1 MDYHARLA
9 QSVEHQ
15 TFNLR
20 VAGSSPSSGVYS
32 FFNRAFEHSTSCNRI
47 NRWSLESFNQKNGSL
62 LGHHA
67 RLAQSVEHQTFNLR
81 VAGSSPSSGE
91 QTFYRNVGITR
102 PSIERWVCSFLE
114 TNSVSVATNDFQ

>member
-1 MDYHARLA
+1 MSIDNPFVTDVLQVKLKRYQL
-9 QSVEHQ
+9 
-15 TFNLR
+15 NLEIC
-20 VAGSSPSSGVYS
+20 Y
-32 FFNRAFEHSTSCNRI
+32 
-47 NRWSLESFNQKNGSL
+47 
-62 LGHHA
+62 A